1 MNRLSLVLAVF
12 LTLSTTACSITQEEF
27 DDQQTQIDALQTDID
42 TIHKQNKDIARAVAI
57 IRGEV
62 DATLEEVS
70 EAFDFFTAW
79 RRAQK

>member
-1 MNRLSLVLAVF
+1 MNRFALVLAVCF
-12 LTLSTTACSITQEEF
+12 MLSSTACSITQDEF
-27 DDQQTQIDALQTDID
+27 DEQQQQIDALQTDID
-42 TIHKQNKDIARAVAI
+42 TIREQNKAIARAVAI

-70 EAFDFFTAW
+70 EARDFLIAW

>member
-1 MNRLSLVLAVF
+1 MTRLALVLAVF
-12 LTLSTTACSITQEEF
+12 LMLSSTACSITQDEF
-27 DDQQTQIDALQTDID
+27 DGQQQQIDALSADIK
-42 TIHKQNKDIARAVAI
+42 TIREQNKTIARAIAI

-70 EAFDFFTAW
+70 EARDFLIAW